1 MRVLKSVAVALAVL
15 GRALPAGAAGAAFL
29 DISPSAR
36 SSALGGADVVSSL
49 GAESL
54 GANPANL
61 GLMRGRYEVFS
72 TYMGSPGETR
82 YLHSAAA
89 FALNGSRVPLDGLGV
104 SVTRLDIGGL
114 EAADA
119 SGRRTG
125 ASFGADDLAVALGA
139 SGALSPAWRFGVTL
153 KALRSTIAGYA
164 SNVALAGDAGVRCRM
179 PRLALVAS
187 VNNLGQGVRF
197 ISQTD
202 ALPTALNLGAE
213 VPLGPFVGV
222 VTARRPLQG
231 SGLEV
236 GAGAGLSV
244 GAASLSAGY
253 LRRAGSEAGSGS
265 GRASLLSG
273 LFAGVGIETGGVR
286 FDYAFSPAGADL
298 GQSHKMSM
306 SVGWGGPARTGR
318 F

>member
-1 MRVLKSVAVALAVL
+1 MRISKSFVVALAVL

-36 SSALGGADVVSSL
+36 SSALGGADVVASL

-61 GLMRGRYEVFS
+61 GLMTGRYQVFS
-72 TYMGSPGETR
+72 TYMGSPGESR
-82 YLHSAAA
+82 YMHAAAA
-89 FALNGSRVPLDGLGV
+89 FALKGSVVPLDGFGV

-114 EAADA
+114 ETADA

-125 ASFGADDLAVALGA
+125 SSFGSGDLAVGVGA
-139 SGALSPAWRFGVTL
+139 SGTVSPALRVGVTL
-153 KALRSTIAGYA
+153 KALRSTIAGYS
-164 SNVALAGDAGVRCRM
+164 SNVALAGDLGARYRA
-179 PRLALVAS
+179 PRFALVAS

-202 ALPTALNLGAE
+202 SLPTSLNLGAE
-213 VPLGPFVGV
+213 VPLGPVVGV

-231 SGLEV
+231 AGVEV
-236 GAGAGLSV
+236 GAGAGLSL
-244 GAASLSAGY
+244 GAASFSAGY
-253 LRRAGSEAGSGS
+253 LKQAGAGSAPGGGSPL
-265 GRASLLSG
+265 AG

-286 FDYAFSPAGADL
+286 FDYAFSPSGADL

-306 SVGWGGPARTGR
+306 SVGWGGPARAGR